1 MFNVMK
7 KQHLII
13 VWFTVVDSDTLYFI
27 NFCNNIIKIIFKRT
41 LSCPKHFILHTI
53 HNFAAFI
60 HLSNIIFLVAIYTSI
75 FTNYICIKRL

>member
-1 MFNVMK
+1 MFNVKK

-13 VWFTVVDSDTLYFI
+13 IWFKVVDLDILYFI
-27 NFCNNIIKIIFKRT
+27 NFYDNIIKIIFKHT
-41 LSCPKHFILHTI
+41 LSCSKHFILHKI

-60 HLSNIIFLVAIYTSI
+60 HLSNIFLVAIYTSI

>member
-7 KQHLII
+7 KQYLII
-13 VWFTVVDSDTLYFI
+13 VWFTVVDLDTLYFI
-27 NFCNNIIKIIFKRT
+27 KFCNNIIKIIFKRT
-41 LSCPKHFILHTI
+41 LSCPKHCILHKI
-53 HNFAAFI
+53 HNFI